1 MTKIP
6 MTKTAR
12 VRSAAARL
20 KHSDFG
26 FVSDFGF
33 RASNFTRL
41 LLPLTL
47 LLVTLASTSRA
58 QIPAPTQGPIDGVT
72 LEQHLDKQL
81 PLDLKFRDET
91 GKQVR
96 LGDYF
101 GDKPVIV
108 NLVYFRCPMLCTQ
121 VLNGLL
127 RSMQGVKFTLGEDY
141 HVVSVSID
149 PRETPQ
155 MAAAKKKQYAGN
167 YRRPGAD
174 KGWHFLTGDQQSID
188 KLADA
193 VGFRYR
199 YDELSDQYAHA
210 SGIMLAT
217 PEGRL
222 SRYFYGIEYPPN
234 DLRLGLVE
242 SSENKI
248 GSPVDQILLLC
259 FHYDPRTGKYG
270 LVISRV
276 MQLAGMATAL
286 GLGSFLWSMYRLERR
301 RSRALAAAT
310 PTVPDG
316 EQDW

>member
-1 MTKIP
+1 MFKIP
-6 MTKTAR
+6 MKKIRLDRGPAR
-12 VRSAAARL
+12 RWEHL
-20 KHSDFG
+20 NFE
-26 FVSDFGF
+26 FVSDFGL
-33 RASNFTRL
+33 RASCFRCALTACAL
-41 LLPLTL
+41 LLW
-47 LLVTLASTSRA
+47 VSVSRA
-58 QIPAPTQGPIDGVT
+58 QIPASTTGPIEGVT
-72 LEQHLDKQL
+72 LEQKLDTQL
-81 PLDLKFRDET
+81 PLDLEFRDET
-91 GKQVR
+91 GKKVK

-149 PRETPQ
+149 PRETPD

-167 YRRPGAD
+167 YRRPGAEQ
-174 KGWHFLTGDQQSID
+174 GWHFLTGDQQSIE

-210 SGIMLAT
+210 SGIMVAT
-217 PEGRL
+217 PQGRL
-222 SRYFYGIEYPPN
+222 SRYFYGIEYHPN

-242 SSENKI
+242 SSQNKI
-248 GSPVDQILLLC
+248 GSPVDQLLLLC

-276 MQLAGMATAL
+276 LQIAGTATAL
-286 GLGSFLWSMYRLERR
+286 GLGSFLWSMYRVERR
-301 RSRALAAAT
+301 RTQALAAQLSAAS
-310 PTVPDG
+310 G
-316 EQDW
+316 EQAW